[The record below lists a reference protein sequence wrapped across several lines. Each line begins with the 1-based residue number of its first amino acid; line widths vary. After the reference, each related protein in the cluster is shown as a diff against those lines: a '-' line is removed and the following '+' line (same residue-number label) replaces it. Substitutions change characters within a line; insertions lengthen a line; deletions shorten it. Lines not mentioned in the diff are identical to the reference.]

1 MQKAIRKDIC
11 MEDCFKYT
19 GVVNGNNNNYRQTD
33 RTQYY
38 CKYSMKANTGVE
50 FNCSKPCKTPNI
62 I

>member
-1 MQKAIRKDIC
+1 